1 MWAQPEK
8 NMSYV
13 PALRCSRAVAI
24 SRFLMLTLM
33 PTSPSIAATAWVI
46 SSCFG

>member
-1 MWAQPEK
+1 
-8 NMSYV
+8 MSYV

-46 SSCFG
+46 SSCLG